1 MHFGILFN
9 IFWLVMFLLSSFFCC
24 CLITTYCNV
33 FFLEF
38 DELSNGSK
46 KRRPTFIETSEAEW
60 LEYREDL
67 DHLFQIGW
75 NGIHHFADIG

>member
-1 MHFGILFN
+1 
-9 IFWLVMFLLSSFFCC
+9 MF
-24 CLITTYCNV
+24 

-60 LEYREDL
+60 LEYREHL